1 MSVTPAAG
9 RKEDIGSGNDGFPPT
24 PASSGSGDVGI
35 NGKPALRE
43 GDAFA
48 PHAKPK
54 HPPHARALWAGSS
67 SVFINGKPAGRVGDS
82 IDCGGAVES
91 GSDDV
96 FWRMIIQRDYFRRI
110 T

>member
-1 MSVTPAAG
+1 MPAAG
-9 RKEDIGSGNDGFPPT
+9 RKEDIGSGHDGFPPT
-24 PASSGSGDVGI
+24 PATSGSGDVGI

-54 HPPHARALWAGSS
+54 HPPHGRALSAGSS
-67 SVFINGKPAGRVGDS
+67 SVFINGKPAGRVGDA

-96 FWRMIIQRDYFRRI
+96 FIGG
-110 T
+110 